1 MQQVAEV
8 VKRLSLIIQAC
19 LSATFT
25 GKPQFLHGMY
35 LGMNSRLK
43 KLNDD
48 LVIAIRNNNSQQTNH
63 IMDSI
68 KHEEEKESLMK
79 WVWYR

>member
-1 MQQVAEV
+1 MVSV
-8 VKRLSLIIQAC
+8 IIQAY

-43 KLNDD
+43 KLHDD
-48 LVIAIRNNNSQQTNH
+48 LVISMRKNNRQQSNH

>member
-1 MQQVAEV
+1 
-8 VKRLSLIIQAC
+8 
-19 LSATFT
+19 
-25 GKPQFLHGMY
+25 MY

>member
-1 MQQVAEV
+1 VALDV
-8 VKRLSLIIQAC
+8 SVIIQAY

-35 LGMNSRLK
+35 LGMNSRIK
-43 KLNDD
+43 KLHDD
-48 LVIAIRNNNSQQTNH
+48 LVIAMKSNNHQQANH
-63 IMDSI
+63 ITKNI
-68 KHEEEKESLMK
+68 KHEEEKERLMK